1 MKIYNTLSGRK
12 EDFVPQ
18 GDAVKMYVCGVTP
31 YAPSH
36 LGHAM
41 SYIVFDTIRR
51 YLEFRGYKVK
61 YVQNFTDI
69 DDKIIARA
77 NESGVSAEEL
87 AQRYIDQYFV
97 DMDALNIKRADV
109 YPRATQEIP
118 KMVEVI
124 EGLIRKG
131 HAYESGGDVYFRVK
145 SKPDY
150 GKLSHRT
157 LDGMMAG
164 ARIEVGQGKEHPLD
178 FALWKA
184 AKPGEPQ
191 WPSPWGRGR
200 PGWHIECTAMSLKY
214 LGETLDIHGGGQDLI
229 FPHHEN
235 EIAQSESFTGVT
247 PFVRYWLHNGMMQL
261 GEEKMSKS
269 TGKLVGIGDVLA
281 KYSADAVRLWVL
293 SSHYR
298 SPITYSEENLE
309 AVEKGVERL
318 RTSASIETA
327 KSADRAID
335 SRPYRE
341 RFIEAMDDDFNTPQ
355 AIATLFDLAR
365 EINRGRD
372 EAMDIGEAQRTLKEL
387 AGVLGLTL
395 RSKPA
400 HYEIEMKALIDL
412 AAECDVD
419 VRETRDAI
427 SVIELLARKR
437 EELRKAKQWQAADK
451 IRSELRQLGVM
462 LEDTP
467 QGTVWRYK
475 KP

>member
-12 EDFVPQ
+12 EDFVPR
-18 GDAVKMYVCGVTP
+18 GDTVKMYVCGVTP

-77 NESGVSAEEL
+77 NESRISAKEL
-87 AQRYIDQYFV
+87 GQRFIDQYFA
-97 DMDALNIKRADV
+97 DMDALNIKRADI
-109 YPRATQEIP
+109 YPRATEEIP
-118 KMVEVI
+118 KMLEVI
-124 EGLIRKG
+124 EGLIQKG
-131 HAYESGGDVYFRVK
+131 HAYESGGDVYFRVN
-145 SKPDY
+145 SDPDY
-150 GKLSHRT
+150 GKLSHRA

-164 ARIEVGQGKEHPLD
+164 ARIEVGQAKEHPLD
-178 FALWKA
+178 FTLWKA

-191 WPSPWGRGR
+191 WHSPWGLGR

-214 LGETLDIHGGGQDLI
+214 LGQTLDIHGGGQDLI

-235 EIAQSESFTGVT
+235 EIAQSESFTGVK
-247 PFVRYWLHNGMMQL
+247 PFVRHWLHNGLMQL

-269 TGKLVGIGDVLA
+269 TGKLIGIGEVLA
-281 KYSADAVRLWVL
+281 KYSADSIRLWVL

-298 SPITYSEENLE
+298 SPVTYSDANLAATTKAVERPINAANIDFEESKATALE
-309 AVEKGVERL
+309 AQ
-318 RTSASIETA
+318 
-327 KSADRAID
+327 
-335 SRPYRE
+335 PYRE
-341 RFIEAMDDDFNTPQ
+341 RFIKAMDDDFNTPK
-355 AIATLFDLAR
+355 AVAVLFDLAR

-372 EAMDIGEAQRTLKEL
+372 EGLNIVEAQKTLREL
-387 AGVLGLTL
+387 ARVLGLTL

-400 HYEIEMKALIDL
+400 KYIIDITALIYV
-412 AAECDVD
+412 AAKYKVEIK
-419 VRETRDAI
+419 DAKEADGI
-427 SVIELLARKR
+427 IKLLSDKRLELRRARKYGD
-437 EELRKAKQWQAADK
+437 ADAVRYDLK
-451 IRSELRQLGVM
+451 ELGVT